1 MIEKQPPK
9 TGADDPARSLA
20 VLWGPQDRPGRSG
33 VTVRAIVEAAIGLA
47 DADGLDA
54 VSMRAIAD
62 KLGTGTMTLYTHI
75 PGKPV
80 LIELMI
86 DTAAGGLYRDVDEP
100 ASQPG
105 GWRGGLQFIAR
116 RNWEGYLRHP
126 WLLQAMGAR
135 PVLGPQINRKY
146 EAELRPLDGIGLTDV
161 EMDSVLTVVLTYVE
175 GLARWQV
182 GLLATRDTSGQS
194 DVDWWS
200 SMEPALAGLMD
211 PAGFPL
217 GSRVGRAAGDYHQSV
232 GDPIHELDFGLGLIL
247 DGVAR
252 LVDRSDVAP

>member
-86 DTAAGGLYRDVDEP
+86 DTAAGRLYRDVDEP

-105 GWRGGLQFIAR
+105 GWRGGLHR
-116 RNWEGYLRHP
+116 G
-126 WLLQAMGAR
+126 
-135 PVLGPQINRKY
+135 
-146 EAELRPLDGIGLTDV
+146 
-161 EMDSVLTVVLTYVE
+161 
-175 GLARWQV
+175 
-182 GLLATRDTSGQS
+182 
-194 DVDWWS
+194 
-200 SMEPALAGLMD
+200 
-211 PAGFPL
+211 
-217 GSRVGRAAGDYHQSV
+217 
-232 GDPIHELDFGLGLIL
+232 
-247 DGVAR
+247 
-252 LVDRSDVAP
+252 